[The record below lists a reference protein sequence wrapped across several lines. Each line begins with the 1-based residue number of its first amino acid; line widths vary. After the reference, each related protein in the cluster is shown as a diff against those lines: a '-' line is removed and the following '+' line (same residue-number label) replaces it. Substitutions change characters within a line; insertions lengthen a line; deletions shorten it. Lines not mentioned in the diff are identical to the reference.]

1 MYVDRGRQ
9 ISIAVFLLAL
19 AGVLLAAAPSFFSL
33 GNFKDILVNI
43 SYVAI
48 AALGMMMVI
57 LTGQIDISVGAILS
71 ICSTLAATASK
82 AGLPLGAVFLI
93 SIGAGAALG
102 LVNGLLVTRFKI
114 HSIIVT
120 LGTLSVFRGALIY
133 FTKGAWIYQL
143 PEDFRR
149 VGLGTFL
156 GIPYPIWALALV
168 LLLGAWVLS
177 STPWGRALYAVGSN
191 PEAARLSG
199 IRVPFVQASAFVA
212 CGALVGLATM
222 FYATRFSTIQSNT
235 GQGFEFLVITAVVVG
250 GVNVFGGSGT
260 VLGVALGA
268 LLVGVTGTAL
278 TFLRISA
285 YWEQALQGLFILLA
299 VAFDAVRAQRRR
311 FASRRA
317 RGGT

>member
-57 LTGQIDISVGAILS
+57 LTGQIDISVGATLS

-82 AGLPLGAVFLI
+82 AGLPLGVVFLI

-120 LGTLSVFRGALIY
+120 LGTLSVFRGTLIY

-143 PEDFRR
+143 PEDFRG

-156 GIPYPIWALALV
+156 GLPNPIWAMAVV
-168 LLLGAWVLS
+168 LLAGAWVLS
-177 STPWGRALYAVGSN
+177 ATPWGRALYAVGSN
-191 PEAARLSG
+191 PDAARLSG
-199 IRVPFVQASAFVA
+199 IRVPFVQASVFVA

-250 GVNVFGGSGT
+250 GTNIFGGSGT

-278 TFLRISA
+278 TFLKISA

-299 VAFDAVRAQRRR
+299 VAFDALRSRRR
-311 FASRRA
+311 TRT
-317 RGGT
+317 GGGG

>member
-9 ISIAVFLLAL
+9 ISIVAFLAVLTIIL
-19 AGVLLAAAPSFFSL
+19 VLLAPNFFSL

-43 SYVAI
+43 SYITI
-48 AALGMMMVI
+48 AAMGMMVVI
-57 LTGQIDISVGAILS
+57 ITGQIDISIGATLS
-71 ICSTLAATASK
+71 ITSTLAASASK
-82 AGLPLGAVFLI
+82 AGLPIWLVFLI
-93 SIGAGAALG
+93 SIGSGAALG
-102 LVNGLLVTRFKI
+102 LINGILTTRFKI

-143 PEDFRR
+143 PPDFRS

-156 GIPYPIWALALV
+156 GIPNPIWAMLVV

-177 STPWGRALYAVGSN
+177 STTWGRSLYAVGSN

-199 IRVPFVQASAFVA
+199 IRVPLVQASVFVVL
-212 CGALVGLATM
+212 GALVGLATM
-222 FYATRFSTIQSNT
+222 FYATRFSTIQSNQ
-235 GQGFEFLVITAVVVG
+235 GQGFEFVVITAVVVG
-250 GVNVFGGSGT
+250 GVHIFGGSGT

-268 LLVGVTGTAL
+268 LLVGITGTAL
-278 TFLRISA
+278 TFLDISA

-299 VAFDAVRAQRRR
+299 VAFDSLRSRRRR
-311 FASRRA
+311 FALQKA
-317 RGGT
+317 RGV